1 MKLLVVEDEALL
13 RHHLFTRLTDSGHVV
28 EAVANAEEALYQT
41 GQFNHDLAI
50 IDLGLP
56 GMGGLDLIRQLR
68 TQAKTFPILILT
80 ARGNWQDK
88 VEGLAAGADDYVVKP
103 FQFEELEAR
112 LNALLRRSSGFT
124 QSTIVAGPLLLDLNR
139 KQASLDAEP
148 LALTAY
154 EYRILE
160 YLMRHHQQV
169 VPKDRLMEQLYPD
182 DDERDP
188 NVRCWS
194 AACVAS
200 LKVRAGSNR
209 SKPCAV
215 SATCSMSAA
224 LDSFSSRSF
233 DARRHHVGGVVHAR
247 LAAGHARRVQP
258 GIAGLDRAAPGLGC
272 DHADLGGTYRE
283 RSPGDAGAVA

>member
-13 RHHLFTRLTDSGHVV
+13 RHHLFTRLGEGGHVV
-28 EAVANAEEALYQT
+28 QAVANAEEALYQAE
-41 GQFNHDLAI
+41 QYNHDLAV

-56 GMGGLDLIRQLR
+56 GMSGLDLIRQLR
-68 TQAKTFPILILT
+68 NLGQTFPILILT

-124 QSTIVAGPLLLDLNR
+124 QSTIAAGPLVLDLNR
-139 KQASLDAEP
+139 KQATLDEQP

-169 VPKDRLMEQLYPD
+169 VAKDRLMEQLYPD
-182 DDERDP
+182 DEERDP
-188 NVRCWS
+188 NVIEVLVGR
-194 AACVAS
+194 
-200 LKVRAGSNR
+200 LRRKLEGDNGFKPIDTVRGQGYIFNELC
-209 SKPCAV
+209 K
-215 SATCSMSAA
+215 
-224 LDSFSSRSF
+224 
-233 DARRHHVGGVVHAR
+233 
-247 LAAGHARRVQP
+247 
-258 GIAGLDRAAPGLGC
+258 
-272 DHADLGGTYRE
+272 
-283 RSPGDAGAVA
+283 

>member
-13 RHHLFTRLTDSGHVV
+13 RHHLHTRLSEAGHVV
-28 EAVANAEEALYQT
+28 QAVANAEEALYQAE
-41 GQFNHDLAI
+41 QFNHDLAV

-56 GMGGLDLIRQLR
+56 GMGGLDLIRELR
-68 TQAKTFPILILT
+68 AQGRTFPILILT

-112 LNALLRRSSGFT
+112 LNALLRRSSGFI
-124 QSTIVAGPLLLDLNR
+124 QPTIIAGPLLLDLNR
-139 KQASLDAEP
+139 KQATLDDAP

-169 VPKDRLMEQLYPD
+169 VAKDRLMEQLYPD

-188 NVRCWS
+188 NVIEVLVGR
-194 AACVAS
+194 
-200 LKVRAGSNR
+200 LRRKLEGETGFKPIDTVR
-209 SKPCAV
+209 
-215 SATCSMSAA
+215 
-224 LDSFSSRSF
+224 
-233 DARRHHVGGVVHAR
+233 
-247 LAAGHARRVQP
+247 
-258 GIAGLDRAAPGLGC
+258 GLGY
-272 DHADLGGTYRE
+272 LFTE
-283 RSPGDAGAVA
+283 RCR

>member
-13 RHHLFTRLTDSGHVV
+13 RHHLKTRLTETGHVV
-28 EAVANAEEALYQT
+28 EAVADAEEALYQV
-41 GQFNHDLAI
+41 GQFNFDLAVV
-50 IDLGLP
+50 DLGLP

-68 TQAKTFPILILT
+68 SIDKTFPILILT

-88 VEGLAAGADDYVVKP
+88 VEGLATGADDYVVKP

-124 QSTIVAGPLLLDLNR
+124 QSTIIAGPLVLDINR
-139 KQASLDAEP
+139 KQATLDEQP

-169 VPKDRLMEQLYPD
+169 VAKDRLMEQLYPD

-188 NVRCWS
+188 NVIEVLVGR
-194 AACVAS
+194 
-200 LKVRAGSNR
+200 LRRKLEGDNGFKPIDTVR
-209 SKPCAV
+209 
-215 SATCSMSAA
+215 
-224 LDSFSSRSF
+224 
-233 DARRHHVGGVVHAR
+233 
-247 LAAGHARRVQP
+247 
-258 GIAGLDRAAPGLGC
+258 GLGY
-272 DHADLGGTYRE
+272 LFTE
-283 RSPGDAGAVA
+283 RCR